1 MAGNRR
7 MAQALTLT
15 PSPAQIVRNRTVS
28 VGQAKQPQTVNRQ
41 VLTQALSQSSPQLFN
56 SQNLQTGRDISNLAM
71 NSSNFGS
78 GQAREV
84 GLAAQLAT
92 AGIGAYTQYRAQKD
106 INEQELSSQA
116 QFSKQFPHLADIAST
131 LSPETRQAYTLEAIK
146 ASLKT
151 AEPQSSFGKISAD
164 YNAGLIDEPTYRA
177 ALKKESS
184 FAPDSASSGGATGA
198 IVNNLRREN
207 PNLSYAQ
214 ALTQAQGLARQ
225 GLGYDASGNV
235 APVAGFV
242 ESQQAVKGSAKQA
255 ENLAAKSSEKLIE
268 LGDKADEAN
277 MTLTNNTDARK
288 LLDSGVYTGSG
299 ANYKLALGKGLQTA
313 GISLNDDPIANTEA
327 FTALRAQEVG
337 RQIKQF
343 GAGTGLSDAD
353 REYATKMAAGQI
365 TLSDKS
371 IRKILDISD
380 KSSNNV
386 INLYNKKAGKL
397 PSQVQQYAPQI
408 QSSNSEASASG
419 GFKILNVRDK

>member
-1 MAGNRR
+1 MAVDRSLL
-7 MAQALTLT
+7 AQALGKTT
-15 PSPAQIVRNRTVS
+15 
-28 VGQAKQPQTVNRQ
+28 
-41 VLTQALSQSSPQLFN
+41 SQSYLDASPNQRAL
-56 SQNLQTGRDISNLAM
+56 LQGQEISKFAM
-71 NSSNFGS
+71 DSSNFGS
-78 GQAREV
+78 GQARGV

-92 AGIGAYTQYRAQKD
+92 AGVGAFTQYRAQKD
-106 INEQELSSQA
+106 LNEQELASQQ
-116 QFSKQFPHLADIAST
+116 QFGKQFPFLADIAST
-131 LSPETRQAYTLEAIK
+131 LSPETRQAYTLETIK

-151 AEPQSSFGKISAD
+151 AEPQSSFGKLAAD
-164 YNAGLIDEPTYRA
+164 YKAGLIDAPTYKA
-177 ALKKESS
+177 AVKKESS
-184 FAPDSASSGGATGA
+184 FAPDSAASGGATGA
-198 IVNNLRREN
+198 IINNLRREN

-337 RQIKQF
+337 RQIKLF

-397 PSQVQQYAPQI
+397 PSQVQQYAPQVP
-408 QSSNSEASASG
+408 SNNSKAFATGKFKASNGVSYEVS
-419 GFKILNVRDK
+419 N